1 MPLFDYLKSVSNP
14 SLLPIAVCEAE
25 ILALVQL
32 QQPIFLPTTNL
43 KLEQLRSGLA
53 CALHM
58 H

>member
-1 MPLFDYLKSVSNP
+1 MSNP
-14 SLLPIAVCEAE
+14 SLLPIAGREAE

-43 KLEQLRSGLA
+43 KLEQLRSGFA